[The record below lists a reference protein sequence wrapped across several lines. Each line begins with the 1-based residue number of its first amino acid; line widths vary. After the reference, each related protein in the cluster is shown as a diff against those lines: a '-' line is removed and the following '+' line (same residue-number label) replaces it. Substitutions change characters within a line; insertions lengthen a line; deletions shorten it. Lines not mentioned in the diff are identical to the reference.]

1 MQIDTNMSFEI
12 DTDDLY
18 NEMEGD
24 ITSLFEHLVG
34 DYNLQD
40 YDEVNALIDDKVH
53 DLMFDYC
60 EATELMT
67 RSNVT
72 QMIAA
77 AVGDD
82 GTDLVSTVEG
92 MRTDMA
98 FMSNEIEKARRSIQ
112 VLLEERE
119 ARLGM
124 RIKRAT
130 HNVKY
135 AIGRKVRKIK
145 GRLTGKDTNNE

>member
-72 QMIAA
+72 EMIAA
-77 AVGDD
+77 AVGED
-82 GTDLVSTVEG
+82 GADLVSTVEG

-98 FMSNEIEKARRSIQ
+98 FMTNEIGKARRSIQ

-130 HNVKY
+130 HNVKG
-135 AIGRKVRKIK
+135 AIGRKVREIK
-145 GRLTGKDTNNE
+145 GRFTKKGQ